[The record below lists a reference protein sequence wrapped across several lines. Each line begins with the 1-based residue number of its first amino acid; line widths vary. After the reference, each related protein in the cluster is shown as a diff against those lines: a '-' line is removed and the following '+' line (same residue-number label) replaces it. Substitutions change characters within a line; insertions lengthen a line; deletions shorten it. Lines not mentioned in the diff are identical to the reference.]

1 MRLVQN
7 EQYRLKPSICC
18 NFKKPGGFRDTLSVE
33 SMANGL
39 SEMGPKDKE

>member
-1 MRLVQN
+1 MRLVQK
-7 EQYRLKPSICC
+7 EQCRWKPSICC
-18 NFKKPGGFRDTLSVE
+18 NFKKQGRFRDKLSVE